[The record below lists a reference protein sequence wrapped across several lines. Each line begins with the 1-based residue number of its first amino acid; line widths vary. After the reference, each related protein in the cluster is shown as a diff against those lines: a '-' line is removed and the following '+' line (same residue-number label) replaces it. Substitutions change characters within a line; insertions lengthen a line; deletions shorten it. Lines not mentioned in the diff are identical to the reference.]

1 MACAQRLGKASK
13 AIETDGSRLFAV
25 FPLVGM
31 RSFDVLRETAKAVG
45 QPAPSMSSD
54 AGQLAD
60 ISS

>member
-1 MACAQRLGKASK
+1 MCVLPQCCAVIGGGL
-13 AIETDGSRLFAV
+13 RLFAV
-25 FPLVGM
+25 IPLVGM
-31 RSFDVLRETAKAVG
+31 QSFDVLRETAKAVG